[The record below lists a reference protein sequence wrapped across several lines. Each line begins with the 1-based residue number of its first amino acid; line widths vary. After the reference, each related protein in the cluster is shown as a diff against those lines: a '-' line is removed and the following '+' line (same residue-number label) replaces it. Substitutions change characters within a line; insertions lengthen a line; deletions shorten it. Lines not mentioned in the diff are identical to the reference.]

1 LIPGMDEIFAHAK
14 DFGAVACYL
23 SGAGST
29 LMAMV
34 TKDKAEGFERKMS
47 EYLATLPHNWELAL
61 RKADMQGV
69 LVETE

>member
-1 LIPGMDEIFAHAK
+1 
-14 DFGAVACYL
+14 
-23 SGAGST
+23 
-29 LMAMV
+29 MAMV